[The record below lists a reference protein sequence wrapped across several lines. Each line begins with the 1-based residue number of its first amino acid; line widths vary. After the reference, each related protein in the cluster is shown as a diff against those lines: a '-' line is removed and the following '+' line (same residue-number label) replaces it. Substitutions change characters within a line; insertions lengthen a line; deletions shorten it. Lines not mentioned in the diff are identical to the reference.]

1 MTHTTINHRGVT
13 SSTVIQSKH
22 PLLGRRLACLMDG
35 KVGLAL
41 KTTDNVCLHVQK
53 KIVNDSTIFVDDS
66 TIFVDNSTIFLD
78 TLASTMHS
86 WMTWQ
91 HRHVLKTKHSWMR
104 WQQTCNATCF
114 KHGLRSGEHVEAV
127 PQCVVVRGRG
137 EDDTAVKTK
146 DAATRVERRMTR
158 QDSHCLKGRTRV
170 NAMTN

>member
-1 MTHTTINHRGVT
+1 MPKFCFCLKQREQNDTTINHRGVT

-104 WQQTCNATCF
+104 WQHQHSQSKCRRLLQYGETASTLVSPGQHHQF
-114 KHGLRSGEHVEAV
+114 KWFIQHKAWTFSDPH
-127 PQCVVVRGRG
+127 
-137 EDDTAVKTK
+137 T
-146 DAATRVERRMTR
+146 
-158 QDSHCLKGRTRV
+158 
-170 NAMTN
+170 